1 MPWEKATS
9 FVFMFYKFRFE
20 QQFYPTLNRLPLHV
34 RMKLD
39 LTGIK
44 LSLNE
49 WLAFTV
55 EERRVLCQLPVDETE
70 EKQTF
75 KDYLSFLCRR
85 YTGRDVAAAVGVTP
99 CLWSNNNRIPD
110 PVLQKSSAAGFSIT
124 LDEWARWP
132 LQWRYALYKTAVSKS
147 EPEQFMAVLAELRQG
162 KP

>member
-1 MPWEKATS
+1 
-9 FVFMFYKFRFE
+9 MFYKFCFE

-110 PVLQKSSAAGFSIT
+110 PVVQKSSVAGFLIT

-147 EPEQFMAVLAELRQG
+147 EPEQFIAVLAELRQG